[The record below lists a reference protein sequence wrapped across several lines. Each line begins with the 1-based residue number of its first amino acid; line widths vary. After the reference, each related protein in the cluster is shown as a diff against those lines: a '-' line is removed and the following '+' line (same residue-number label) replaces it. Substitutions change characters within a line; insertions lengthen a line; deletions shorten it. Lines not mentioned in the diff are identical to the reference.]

1 MANAKTTTPMY
12 GSDVPMPERRPLDE
26 TVRLGKEIYDR
37 DIRRL
42 VEPDH
47 VGEIVAIDVDT
58 GLWAMGEN
66 AAVAAKRLRAKR
78 PEAANVLAE
87 KVGYRALRSFG
98 VGSLRRTD
106 RSREESMP
114 GMKQW

>member
-1 MANAKTTTPMY
+1 MRNAKATTPMY
-12 GSDVPMPERRPLDE
+12 GSDIPMPERRPRDE

-37 DIRRL
+37 DIRHL
-42 VEPDH
+42 VESDH

-58 GLWAMGEN
+58 GLWALGEN
-66 AAVAAKRLRAKR
+66 AAAAAERLRAKR

-98 VGSLRRTD
+98 AGSLRRTD
-106 RSREESMP
+106 
-114 GMKQW
+114 